1 MALSNLDKDVTTRL
15 FQMII
20 AEDKITE
27 EQIRNIKTDSATYS
41 QLKLIHKQIEN
52 LKEEAK
58 QILTEHVQT
67 TQLNNII
74 CNFKKVP
81 GTLYYLYIKESYSYN
96 TNNNKF
102 TKVLSLV
109 PPEYDSSGKLISHIY
124 TQYLGSYFYDY
135 DLKFKEVS
143 NDLLC

>member
-1 MALSNLDKDVTTRL
+1 MALSNLNKDVTTRL

-27 EQIRNIKTDSATYS
+27 EQIRNIKTDSSTYS
-41 QLKLIHKQIEN
+41 QLKLIYKQIEN

-81 GTLYYLYIKESYSYN
+81 GTLYYLYIKES
-96 TNNNKF
+96 NNNMF
-102 TKVLSLV
+102 TKILSLV
-109 PPEYDSSGKLISHIY
+109 PPEHDSSGKLISHIY

>member
-15 FQMII
+15 FQMIVS
-20 AEDKITE
+20 EEKITE
-27 EQIRNIKTDSATYS
+27 DKIRNIKTDSATYS
-41 QLKLIHKQIEN
+41 QLKLIYRQIEN

-58 QILTEHVQT
+58 QILTEHVNT
-67 TQLNNII
+67 TELNNII

-81 GTLYYLYIKESYSYN
+81 GTLYYLYIKE
-96 TNNNKF
+96 NNWINESNKF
-102 TKVLSLV
+102 VKILSLV

-124 TQYLGSYFYDY
+124 TKYLGSYFYDY

>member
-27 EQIRNIKTDSATYS
+27 EQIRNIKTDSCTYS
-41 QLKLIHKQIEN
+41 QLKLIYKQIEN

-81 GTLYYLYIKESYSYN
+81 GTLYYLYIKE
-96 TNNNKF
+96 NNWINETNKF
-102 TKVLSLV
+102 VKILSLV

>member
-15 FQMII
+15 FNMII
-20 AEDKITE
+20 TEDKITE

-58 QILTEHVQT
+58 QILTEHVKT
-67 TQLNNII
+67 TELNNII

-81 GTLYYLYIKESYSYN
+81 GTLYYLYIKE
-96 TNNNKF
+96 NNWINESNKF
-102 TKVLSLV
+102 VKILSLV

-135 DLKFKEVS
+135 DLKFKEFS

>member
-27 EQIRNIKTDSATYS
+27 EQIRNIKTDSCTYS
-41 QLKLIHKQIEN
+41 QIKLIYKQIEN

-81 GTLYYLYIKESYSYN
+81 GTLYYLYIKE
-96 TNNNKF
+96 NNWINETNKF
-102 TKVLSLV
+102 VKILSLV

>member
-27 EQIRNIKTDSATYS
+27 EQIRNIKTDSCTYS
-41 QLKLIHKQIEN
+41 QLKLIHKHIEN

-81 GTLYYLYIKESYSYN
+81 GTLYYLYIKE
-96 TNNNKF
+96 NNNESNKF
-102 TKVLSLV
+102 VKILSLV
-109 PPEYDSSGKLISHIY
+109 PPEYDSSRKLISHIY

-143 NDLLC
+143 DDLLC